1 MSFHVKDNFR
11 AGTPVSSVSADW
23 FNKVGGFINALV
35 GGLGIKLVKPQTP
48 SGSAPVCID
57 IDPATICEIVGDGV
71 VAEPSATVDI
81 ESGVKESA
89 QMSLKADTFTA
100 GNEEGK
106 GAVVYLPCRSVTD
119 GSEVDFVFRPFKIT
133 NDGRIYSI
141 GAEANWQGV
150 IDAAM
155 NTAG

>member
-1 MSFHVKDNFR
+1 MSFHVRDNFR
-11 AGTPVSSVSADW
+11 AGTPVSAVSADW

-35 GGLGIKLVKPQTP
+35 GGLGIKLIKPQTP
-48 SGSAPVCID
+48 SGSAPVQID
-57 IDPATICEIVGDGV
+57 VDPDVIRDIVGAA

-81 ESGVKESA
+81 ESGVTESA
-89 QMSLKADTFTA
+89 QMSLKEDTFTA

-119 GSEVDFVFRPFKIT
+119 GAEVDFVFRPFKIT

-141 GAEANWQGV
+141 GAETDWQGV

>member
-1 MSFHVKDNFR
+1 MIKEDFKPG
-11 AGTPVSSVSADW
+11 APISSVGAGW
-23 FNKVGGFINALV
+23 FNAVAAFLNSLT
-35 GGLGIKLVKPQTP
+35 GGLGIVLVKPTNPGASTP
-48 SGSAPVCID
+48 VQID
-57 IDPATICEIVGDGV
+57 VDPDTIRDIVGT

-89 QMSLKADTFTA
+89 QMSLKEDTFTA

>member
-1 MSFHVKDNFR
+1 MIKGDFKPG
-11 AGTPVSSVSADW
+11 APISSVGAGW
-23 FNKVGGFINALV
+23 FNAVAAFLNSLT
-35 GGLGIKLVKPQTP
+35 GGLGIKLIKPQTP
-48 SGSAPVCID
+48 SSSAPVQID
-57 IDPATICEIVGDGV
+57 VDPDTIRDIVGST

-89 QMSLKADTFTA
+89 QMSLKEDTFTA
-100 GNEEGK
+100 GNSEGK

-133 NDGRIYSI
+133 NDGRIFSI
-141 GAEANWQGV
+141 GAETDWQGV